1 MAARA
6 AARAAARD
14 GATRDARARA
24 GRARER
30 RASARRTP
38 MVRATTRDERARVY
52 IEHTDAYGVVF
63 YANYFAFASNAA
75 EALGRVAAGGGG
87 GGGAAAARTP
97 AVSISGARFD
107 ARGSSIVSTRA
118 RRLWETP
125 SRFGRRWCA
134 RTNGARR

>member
-1 MAARA
+1 
-6 AARAAARD
+6 
-14 GATRDARARA
+14 
-24 GRARER
+24 
-30 RASARRTP
+30 

-75 EALGRVAAGGGG
+75 EALGRVAA
-87 GGGAAAARTP
+87 AAAARTP